1 MCENCP
7 NLILSYIWIV
17 TYVEE
22 LLKLFD
28 TAAVSFPGLGREG
41 VRAELRRT
49 IEDKKY
55 DLQDEALI
63 EGILKVDSRE
73 LVESFTSAFGSVLH
87 GLDNDTVRAE
97 FLDGDGAVKE
107 AIRVYIASLEHLID
121 YYHTSLIG
129 KHFTST

>member
-1 MCENCP
+1 M
-7 NLILSYIWIV
+7 
-17 TYVEE
+17 YVEE

-28 TAAVSFPGLGREG
+28 TAAVSFPGLGRES
-41 VRAELRRT
+41 VRAELRRA

-73 LVESFTSAFGSVLH
+73 LVESFTSAFGSVLQ

-107 AIRVYIASLEHLID
+107 AIRIYIASLEHLIN

-129 KHFTST
+129 KHFSST